1 MRYEFNCSL
10 HTGGFCAGTAG
21 AWGRAVRVVP
31 GGLYA
36 AGPSIVPE
44 EAESSRKALIQL
56 GVAHTLQLYPMDHGI
71 SADMQTDF
79 LQWLAQLK

>member
-1 MRYEFNCSL
+1 MNSTVRYTLVVFVQGPL
-10 HTGGFCAGTAG
+10 VLGAGQF
-21 AWGRAVRVVP
+21 AWFRVAFTP
-31 GGLYA
+31 Q
-36 AGPSIVPE
+36 GPSIVPE